1 MTKAVKVKRSPLTP
15 AQRAAKVRSWISSY
29 CMVVPAL
36 VFLCV
41 FAIYPAFNMIQLS
54 LYQGSATKPYKKFL
68 GLGNYEKLLVVKPD
82 YWVAMKNT
90 AV

>member
-29 CMVVPAL
+29 IMVVPAL

-41 FAIYPAFNMIQLS
+41 FAIYPAINMVDRKS
-54 LYQGSATKPYKKFL
+54 
-68 GLGNYEKLLVVKPD
+68 VV
-82 YWVAMKNT
+82 
-90 AV
+90 